1 MSCRPRGCKESDVTG
16 LPNNNGNQHPG
27 KTSGLNIPETQQLQ
41 QTGWLRA
48 FLLADPGE
56 AAWGAMGP
64 QKPVLIG
71 DPPLSSEQVARRQE
85 LPSHPASV
93 PG

>member
-27 KTSGLNIPETQQLQ
+27 KMSGLNIPETQQLQ

-48 FLLADPGE
+48 FLWQTLEKLLGVRWAP
-56 AAWGAMGP
+56 
-64 QKPVLIG
+64 
-71 DPPLSSEQVARRQE
+71 RNRF
-85 LPSHPASV
+85 
-93 PG
+93 